1 MNSYLLKKINLQAG
15 DLFTIS
21 DDAIVNDLSEVIN
34 IICEITSFPDYVNND
49 NDQSVVE
56 ICITRVTTAIR
67 YYNLLFYLKMYY
79 TIVYKFLLK
88 DNIQFHNYM
97 LN

>member
-1 MNSYLLKKINLQAG
+1 LYLFEFLFIKNQINLQAG
-15 DLFTIS
+15 DLFTVS

-34 IICEITSFPDYVNND
+34 IICEITSLPDYVYND

-67 YYNLLFYLKMYY
+67 YY
-79 TIVYKFLLK
+79 I
-88 DNIQFHNYM
+88 
-97 LN
+97 

>member
-1 MNSYLLKKINLQAG
+1 MYLFEFLFIKNQINLQAG
-15 DLFTIS
+15 DLFTVS

-34 IICEITSFPDYVNND
+34 IICEITSLPDYVYND

-67 YYNLLFYLKMYY
+67 YY
-79 TIVYKFLLK
+79 I
-88 DNIQFHNYM
+88 
-97 LN
+97 